1 MTKILKILS
10 LNYAKKK
17 ICIPIYKIQ
26 NRFGNLKLE
35 QSYNLR
41 EDVKH
46 FSSNFYWRKFSLDT
60 EELQWE
66 NTNYQKSK
74 SCGCFKSAESYRENW
89 ILIWSKILGRNQLL
103 AIFVSSWW
111 FRQFTAFQFSLLRFA
126 ETRFCFQT

>member
-1 MTKILKILS
+1 MPRKRFAYLS
-10 LNYAKKK
+10 T
-17 ICIPIYKIQ
+17 YKIQ

-66 NTNYQKSK
+66 NTNNRKSK
-74 SCGCFKSAESYRENW
+74 SCGCFKSAESYREN
-89 ILIWSKILGRNQLL
+89 
-103 AIFVSSWW
+103 
-111 FRQFTAFQFSLLRFA
+111 
-126 ETRFCFQT
+126 